1 VRPGAARP
9 PWFFHQ
15 SAFTASL
22 EHTRTA
28 LALYDRDRHRTVAS
42 LYGKNAGVTCHAW
55 AAQALCLLGEEDA
68 GVQRIEEALV
78 LAERLEHP
86 YSVASAR
93 SQAAC
98 VYQYRQQPEQ
108 ALHWAEAT
116 VVLAADQGFGYR
128 VATGTILRGWALTR
142 LGRHQEGLAELRRG
156 LAAYQETGAQ
166 MERPYYLALLAEA
179 LGEAGQPAD
188 GLTAIDEGLAL
199 IPPGRSFFYEA
210 ELHRLRGSLLQAD
223 DHADARHQAEAHVVR
238 AFKVARCQQAH
249 LLERRAAES
258 LATIRQRRGT
268 DLSNR
273 GHS

>member
-1 VRPGAARP
+1 MSGRGPANIV
-9 PWFFHQ
+9 
-15 SAFTASL
+15 L
-22 EHTRTA
+22 RTTSKPIFA
-28 LALYDRDRHRTVAS
+28 PRSGLGGEVWLPLPADRHRHRV
-42 LYGKNAGVTCHAW
+42 GDDVEDGR
-55 AAQALCLLGEEDA
+55 ALL
-68 GVQRIEEALV
+68 RH
-78 LAERLEHP
+78 LAELVQH
-86 YSVASAR
+86 VVWGIASAR

-166 MERPYYLALLAEA
+166 MERPYYLARLAEA

-188 GLTAIDEGLAL
+188 GLVAIEEGLAL

-210 ELHRLRGSLLQAD
+210 ELHRLRGSLLLQAD
-223 DHADARHQAEAHVVR
+223 DRGAEDHQAEAHVVR
-238 AFKVARCQQAH
+238 AFEVARCQQAH

-258 LATIRQRRGT
+258 LATIRQRRAA